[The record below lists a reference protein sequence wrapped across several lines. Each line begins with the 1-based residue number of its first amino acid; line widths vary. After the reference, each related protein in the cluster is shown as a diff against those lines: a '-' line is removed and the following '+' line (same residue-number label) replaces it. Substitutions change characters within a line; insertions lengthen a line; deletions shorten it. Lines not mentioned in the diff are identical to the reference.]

1 MKSIR
6 KQLKP
11 ISLFMTFLVLFV
23 SCEQYDDGVE
33 TPVEN
38 KLSGEEIFKSIFFA
52 DGVLTEKLPSL
63 SSIDPKGE
71 LSESELTKF
80 ETYKTEIVDFL
91 KEKNQNYFED
101 FQKVMYSQNPSLISK
116 AISKSAEDI
125 IPWANEKLAL
135 HDLTIEEISKTKDI
149 ESIKKNIPNA
159 YSKKACAVLVA
170 ALVVAVIAAVAVAVT
185 IAVTISITW
194 GEEKLAEQKSVTGN
208 ITLEALSIQIAEELN
223 ESAF

>member
-1 MKSIR
+1 MIMKSIR
-6 KQLKP
+6 KQLIP
-11 ISLFMTFLVLFV
+11 ISLFMAFLVLFV

-63 SSIDPKGE
+63 SSIDTKGK

-91 KEKNQNYFED
+91 KGKNQNYFED

-116 AISKSAEDI
+116 VISKSAEDI

-159 YSKKACAVLVA
+159 YSKEACAVLVA

-185 IAVTISITW
+185 IAVSISITW
-194 GEEKLAEQKSVTGN
+194 AQQKSVTGN

-223 ESAF
+223 ERAF